1 MRVALVDPPAYT
13 PPYDRSLAA
22 ALARAGADVE
32 LITSHFM
39 HGPVP
44 DPEGYRVT
52 DAFYRRSTRQVD
64 RRGRQA
70 VKALEHLADMRRLR
84 RQGIDA
90 DVAHYQWLTFP
101 GIDAHLLPAR
111 RPRVLTPHG
120 WLRRE
125 AWHGGPARGLRR
137 LLDRMD
143 AIVALSEYGAA
154 ILREESDVPAERVH
168 VIPHGAFDHLTR
180 LPDEAPLPPELEAVD
195 RPVVLCFGLI
205 RPYKG
210 IDVMIEAFR
219 EIEDAELWIVGRPLG
234 MSIGDL
240 RERAAGMRGTVR
252 FVERFV
258 SDAELPAF
266 FRRADIVALP
276 YRDAE
281 QSGVLYTALAFGK
294 PVLMTSVGGFP
305 EVAATGAGMLVP
317 PNDARALATALAEL
331 LADPDRRGQLAAAS
345 AAAAAGPYSW
355 DEIGRRTL
363 ALYGELL
370 EAAG

>member
-32 LITSHFM
+32 LITSHFV

-44 DPEGYRVT
+44 PADGYRVT
-52 DAFYRRSTRQVD
+52 DAFYHRSAQRLD

-70 VKALEHLADMRRLR
+70 VKAFEHLADMRRLR

-101 GIDAHLLPAR
+101 TIDAHLLPSR
-111 RPRVLTPHG
+111 RPRILTPHG

-137 LLDRMD
+137 LIDRMD
-143 AIVALSEYGAA
+143 AIVALSEYGASL
-154 ILREESDVPAERVH
+154 LREEGKVPAERVH
-168 VIPHGAFDHLTR
+168 VIPHGAFDHLAR
-180 LPDEAPLPPELEAVD
+180 MPEEAPLPKELAATEG
-195 RPVVLCFGLI
+195 PVVLCFGLI

-210 IDVMIEAFR
+210 IDVLIDAFR
-219 EIEDAELWIVGRPLG
+219 EIEGAELWIVGRPLG
-234 MSIGDL
+234 MATGDL
-240 RERAAGMRGTVR
+240 RERAAGSHSPIR

-258 SDAELPAF
+258 DDSELPSY
-266 FRRADIVALP
+266 FRRADVVALP

-294 PVLMTSVGGFP
+294 PVVMTNVGGFP
-305 EVAATGAGMLVP
+305 EVAATGAGTIVP
-317 PNDARALATALAEL
+317 PNDPRALGAALAEL
-331 LADPDRRGQLAAAS
+331 LGDAGMRARLAEAS

-355 DEIGRRTL
+355 DAIAAQTL
-363 ALYGELL
+363 ELYGQLL
-370 EAAG
+370 ESR

>member
-32 LITSHFM
+32 LITSHFV

-44 DPEGYRVT
+44 PAEGYRVT
-52 DAFYRRSTRQVD
+52 DAFYRRSAARLD

-70 VKALEHLADMRRLR
+70 VKALEHLGDMRRLR
-84 RQGIDA
+84 RAGIDA

-101 GIDAHLLPAR
+101 SLDARLLPTR
-111 RPRVLTPHG
+111 RPRLLTPHG

-137 LLDRMD
+137 LIDRMD

-154 ILREESDVPAERVH
+154 LLREQGGVSADRVH

-180 LPDEAPLPPELEAVD
+180 LPQEEPLPPELAAVEG
-195 RPVVLCFGLI
+195 PVVLLFGLI

-210 IDVMIEAFR
+210 ADVLIDAFR
-219 EIEDAELWIVGRPLG
+219 RLEGAELWIVGRPLG
-234 MSIGDL
+234 MPLGDL
-240 RERAAGMRGTVR
+240 RERAAGSRAPIR
-252 FVERFV
+252 FVDRYV
-258 SDAELPAF
+258 SDAELPAY
-266 FRRADIVALP
+266 FRRADVVALP

-294 PVLMTSVGGFP
+294 PVVMTDVGGFP
-305 EVAATGAGMLVP
+305 EVAATGAGSIVP
-317 PNDARALATALAEL
+317 PNDPQALAGALDELLGDDEARARLAE
-331 LADPDRRGQLAAAS
+331 AS

-355 DEIGRRTL
+355 DAIAAQTL
-363 ALYGELL
+363 ELYSRLLGE
-370 EAAG
+370 A

>member
-32 LITSHFM
+32 LITSHFV

-44 DPEGYRVT
+44 PAEGYRVT
-52 DAFYRRSTRQVD
+52 DAFYRRSAQRVD
-64 RRGRQA
+64 SRGRQA
-70 VKALEHLADMRRLR
+70 VKAAEHIGDMLRFRREGLH
-84 RQGIDA
+84 A

-101 GIDAHLLPAR
+101 ALDAHLLPSA
-111 RPRVLTPHG
+111 RPRLLTPHG

-143 AIVALSEYGAA
+143 AVVALSEYGASL
-154 ILREESDVPAERVH
+154 LREEGHVSPGRVH

-180 LPDEAPLPPELEAVD
+180 LPDEAPLAPELAAVEG
-195 RPVVLCFGLI
+195 PVILCFGLI

-210 IDVMIEAFR
+210 VDILIDAFR
-219 EIEDAELWIVGRPLG
+219 QIDGAELWIVGRPLG
-234 MSIGDL
+234 MPLGEL
-240 RERAAGMRGTVR
+240 REQAARAGGTVR
-252 FVERFV
+252 FIDQFV
-258 SDAELPAF
+258 PDAELPAY
-266 FRRADIVALP
+266 FRRADVVALP

-281 QSGVLYTALAFGK
+281 QSGVLFTALAFGK
-294 PVLMTSVGGFP
+294 AVVMSDVGGFG
-305 EVAATGAGMLVP
+305 EVAATGAGCLVP
-317 PNDARALATALAEL
+317 PEDPDALAAALGDL
-331 LADPDRRGQLAAAS
+331 LADPAARERLAAAA

-355 DEIGRRTL
+355 DSIASQTMD
-363 ALYGELL
+363 LYRKLL
-370 EAAG
+370 GA

>member
-32 LITSHFM
+32 LITSHFV

-44 DPEGYRVT
+44 PADGYKVT
-52 DAFYRRSTRQVD
+52 DAFYHRSAQRVD

-70 VKALEHLADMRRLR
+70 VKALEHIGDMRRLR
-84 RQGIDA
+84 REGIDA

-101 GIDAHLLPAR
+101 SLDAHLLPAR

-125 AWHGGPARGLRR
+125 AWRGGPARGLRR
-137 LLDRMD
+137 LIDRMD
-143 AIVALSEYGAA
+143 ALVALSEYGAGL
-154 ILREESDVPAERVH
+154 LREEGGVAPDKVH
-168 VIPHGAFDHLTR
+168 VIPHGAFEHLTR
-180 LPDEAPLPPELEAVD
+180 LPDEAPLPAELAAVKG
-195 RPVVLCFGLI
+195 PVILCFGLI

-210 IDVMIEAFR
+210 VDVLIDAFR
-219 EIEDAELWIVGRPLG
+219 RIEGAELWIVGRPLG
-234 MSIGDL
+234 MAMGDL
-240 RERAAGMRGTVR
+240 RERAAGARAPIR

-258 SDAELPAF
+258 ADAELPAY

-294 PVLMTSVGGFP
+294 PTVMSDVGGFG
-305 EVAATGAGMLVP
+305 EVAATGAGTIVP
-317 PNDARALATALAEL
+317 PNDPQALAAALTEL
-331 LADPDRRGQLAAAS
+331 LADPAMRERLAAAA

-355 DEIGRRTL
+355 STIAAQTL
-363 ALYGELL
+363 DLYKRLL
-370 EAAG
+370 EAG